1 MNFVKS
7 VINDW
12 DPSELLFHAPDDE
25 YHSEIDE
32 IQHLLRVTD
41 DSAEL
46 AEGIFKVFLCVCV
59 CVCMKTLF
67 FFFPSNV
74 FLLHLVYCS
83 GFLGI
88 EPPLIVF
95 LFIFIIF
102 ISIFRAEAS

>member
-12 DPSELLFHAPDDE
+12 DPIELLFHAPDDE

-46 AEGIFKVFLCVCV
+46 AEGIFKVFVESFGQEIFKKSKDEC
-59 CVCMKTLF
+59 KQIAQI
-67 FFFPSNV
+67 
-74 FLLHLVYCS
+74 LLS
-83 GFLGI
+83 QKN
-88 EPPLIVF
+88 
-95 LFIFIIF
+95 
-102 ISIFRAEAS
+102 